1 MKIKILVVDD
11 EPEITDSLVRI
22 LKVEGYDA
30 TGVTNPLIALEM
42 VKRDNY
48 LVVISDIQMP
58 EMRGT
63 ELLRRIK
70 EYNGMIQV
78 IIITGYITIDNI
90 LTCLRRGANDCFFKP
105 LKDKDEL
112 LAAVKVAADK
122 LLRWEQV
129 IAEMVKTKAAT

>member
-22 LKVEGYDA
+22 LRIEGYEAD
-30 TGVTNPLIALEM
+30 GVTNPITALEM
-42 VKRDNY
+42 VKKDNY

-63 ELLRRIK
+63 ELLRSIK

-105 LKDKDEL
+105 LEDKNEL
-112 LAAVKVAADK
+112 LGAVKVATDK
-122 LLRWEQV
+122 LKRWEQV
-129 IAEMVKTKAAT
+129 ISQMVKMKAAS

>member
-22 LKVEGYDA
+22 LRIEGYEAD
-30 TGVTNPLIALEM
+30 GVTNPITALEM
-42 VKRDNY
+42 VKKDNY

-63 ELLRRIK
+63 ELLRSIK

-112 LAAVKVAADK
+112 LNAVKVATGK
-122 LLRWEQV
+122 LERWEQV
-129 IAEMVKTKAAT
+129 ISQMVKLKAAS

>member
-22 LKVEGYDA
+22 LRLEGYEAD
-30 TGVTNPLIALEM
+30 GVTNPITALEM
-42 VKRDNY
+42 VKKDNY

-63 ELLRRIK
+63 ELLRAIK

-105 LKDKDEL
+105 LKDRDEL
-112 LAAVKVAADK
+112 LNAVKVAIGK
-122 LLRWEQV
+122 LERWEQV
-129 IAEMVKTKAAT
+129 ISQMVKMKAAS

>member
-22 LKVEGYDA
+22 LRIEGYEAD
-30 TGVTNPLIALEM
+30 GVTNPITALEM
-42 VKRDNY
+42 VKKDNY

-112 LAAVKVAADK
+112 LNAVKVATGK
-122 LLRWEQV
+122 LERWEQ
-129 IAEMVKTKAAT
+129 IISQMVKLKAAS

>member
-11 EPEITDSLVRI
+11 EPEITESLVRI
-22 LKVEGYDA
+22 LRLEGYEAD
-30 TGVTNPLIALEM
+30 GVTNPITALEM
-42 VKRDNY
+42 VKKDNY

-63 ELLRRIK
+63 EMLRKIK

-112 LAAVKVAADK
+112 LNAVKVATGK
-122 LLRWEQV
+122 LERWEQV
-129 IAEMVKTKAAT
+129 ISQMVKMKAAS

>member
-11 EPEITDSLVRI
+11 EPEITESLVRI
-22 LKVEGYDA
+22 LRIEGYEAD
-30 TGVTNPLIALEM
+30 GVTNPLTALEM
-42 VKRDNY
+42 VKKENY

-63 ELLRRIK
+63 ELLRSIK

-78 IIITGYITIDNI
+78 IIITGYVTIDNI

-105 LKDKDEL
+105 LKNSEEL
-112 LAAVKVAADK
+112 INAVKVATGK
-122 LLRWEQV
+122 LERWEKV
-129 IAEMVKTKAAT
+129 ISEMVKMKAAS